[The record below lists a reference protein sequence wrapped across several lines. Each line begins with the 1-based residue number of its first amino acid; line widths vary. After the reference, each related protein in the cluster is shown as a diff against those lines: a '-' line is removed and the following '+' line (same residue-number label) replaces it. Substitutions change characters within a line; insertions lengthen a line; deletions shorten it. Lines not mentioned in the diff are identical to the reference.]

1 MWNVRQG
8 QGGFRCLCGHQG
20 VYKMPLPEPVAYFPS
35 VLQKGHSI
43 RHSVG
48 IQGFGHDGGGQC
60 CQQYRKQALVIH
72 FTTFGL
78 FKKKG
83 NKKGPVRKKISKYE
97 QINKVTVSGDDKV
110 T

>member
-1 MWNVRQG
+1 
-8 QGGFRCLCGHQG
+8 
-20 VYKMPLPEPVAYFPS
+20 MPLPEPVAYFPS
-35 VLQKGHSI
+35 VLRKGHSI

-60 CQQYRKQALVIH
+60 CQQYRRQALVIH
-72 FTTFGL
+72 LPTFGL

-83 NKKGPVRKKISKYE
+83 NKKKGSKYE
-97 QINKVTVSGDDKV
+97 QINKVTVAGDDKV

>member
-1 MWNVRQG
+1 ME
-8 QGGFRCLCGHQG
+8 CQG

-35 VLQKGHSI
+35 VLQKDHSI
-43 RHSVG
+43 RYSVG
-48 IQGFGHDGGGQC
+48 IQGFGHEGGGQC
-60 CQQYRKQALVIH
+60 CQQYRRQALVIH

-83 NKKGPVRKKISKYE
+83 RSRTKKISKYE
-97 QINKVTVSGDDKV
+97 QINKVTVAGDDKV